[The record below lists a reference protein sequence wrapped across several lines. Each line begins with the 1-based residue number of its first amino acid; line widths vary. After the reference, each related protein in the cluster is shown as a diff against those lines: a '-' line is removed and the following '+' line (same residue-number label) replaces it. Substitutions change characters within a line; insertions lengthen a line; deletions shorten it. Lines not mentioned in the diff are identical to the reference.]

1 MKQTAVEWLFEQI
14 SSSKYYYKI
23 MEDINSRNTV
33 AQSNIFEQAK
43 EMEKKQIIN
52 ACNQTD
58 FEDINGMGIH
68 ETITKGEQYYNETF
82 KSE

>member
-43 EMEKKQIIN
+43 AMEKDHIIQAYYQNGWNDNDNEHN
-52 ACNQTD
+52 A
-58 FEDINGMGIH
+58 
-68 ETITKGEQYYNETF
+68 EQYYNQTY
-82 KSE
+82 KQD